1 MQYQGFVIPLSY
13 LKSESTDSLLSIG
26 PSMFDKSF
34 VVTFS
39 NSSIEIDGITEEF
52 HIVDKFGDTMEL

>member
-1 MQYQGFVIPLSY
+1 
-13 LKSESTDSLLSIG
+13 LSIG

-39 NSSIEIDGITEEF
+39 NSSIEVDGITKEF
-52 HIVDKFGDTMEL
+52 HIVDKFGDTMKL